1 MERIWHKSYPYGVPA
16 EIGTD
21 SATTLVTI
29 IQESF
34 RRFPGKTAYISMG
47 KSITYAELD
56 ALTRRFAAWLHANGL
71 GRGDRVALMMPNL
84 LQYPVC
90 LFGALRAGC
99 IVVNCNPL
107 YTAHELEHQL
117 ADAGARAIV
126 VADNFAATLQKA
138 LPATQIE
145 RVLVTSIGE
154 MLGPI
159 KGRLVDFAV
168 RRVKRMVPAW
178 SLPGSQKLGDALR
191 QARDLPFADVPLTA
205 ADLAFLQ
212 YTGGTTG
219 VAKAA
224 MLSHGNLVANVSQA
238 YAWVRPLVKDGE
250 ECIVTA
256 LPLYHI
262 FALTANCL
270 TFMKLGASNLLIINP
285 RDIPGLIKEM
295 GKVPFSAFTGVNT
308 LFNALLNH
316 PDFAHLDFSRLRL
329 TMGGGMAVQRSVA
342 DRWRAAT
349 GVSIAQAYGLTETS
363 PAVTI
368 NPLDT
373 KIFNGSI
380 GLPVPSTDLSI
391 RDDAGRELGVGE
403 TGEICVRGPQVTEG
417 YWNRPDETAL
427 VMYPDGFLRTGD
439 IGYVDET
446 GYVYLVDRKKD
457 MILVSGFNVY
467 PNEVEDV
474 AALHPGVREVAA
486 VGVPDKRSGEAV
498 KLYVIRKDPTL
509 DADTLI
515 AHCRTQLTGYK
526 VPRYIEFRDD
536 LPRTTV
542 GKILRRELRPDAQ
555 DAAPANAPHAAT
567 DATGNAPA
575 PAPAFTRQATGQD

>member
-16 EIGTD
+16 EIETGSD
-21 SATTLVTI
+21 TTLVTI

-34 RRFPGKTAYISMG
+34 RRFPDKTAYISMG
-47 KSITYAELD
+47 KSITYAELEV
-56 ALTRRFAAWLHANGL
+56 LTRRFAAWLHANGL

-107 YTAHELEHQL
+107 YTARELKHQL

-138 LPATQIE
+138 LPGTQVE

-154 MLGPI
+154 MLGPL

-191 QARDLPFADVPLTA
+191 AARDLPFTEVPLTA

-316 PDFAHLDFSRLRL
+316 PDFARLDFSRLRL

-342 DRWRAAT
+342 DRWRAVT

-391 RDDAGRELGVGE
+391 RDDTGRELGIGE
-403 TGEICVRGPQVTEG
+403 NGEICVRGPQVTQG

-439 IGYVDET
+439 VGYVDET

-486 VGVPDKRSGEAV
+486 VGVPDERSGEAV
-498 KLYVIRKDPTL
+498 KLFVIRKDPAL
-509 DADTLI
+509 DAETLI
-515 AHCRTQLTGYK
+515 AHCRSQLTGYK

-536 LPRTTV
+536 LPRTNV
-542 GKILRRELRPDAQ
+542 GKILRRELRPDAP
-555 DAAPANAPHAAT
+555 ASAPASTASHA
-567 DATGNAPA
+567 G
-575 PAPAFTRQATGQD
+575 GQD